1 MKNNI
6 RQYNIIPVGEKVIVN
21 DNFEGMIISISLR
34 KNSIVYEVQ
43 QTNEDGI
50 RVIWAN
56 DWEITSIHKMDLAIT
71 NLIKKMEVKFMNF
84 KELKKENK
92 ELKDK
97 LATANGAMKESLI
110 AFDKMVTHY
119 EKQLK
124 QQDKELA
131 RRLTIIHY
139 LETKA
144 LKGFE

>member
-1 MKNNI
+1 MK
-6 RQYNIIPVGEKVIVN
+6 
-21 DNFEGMIISISLR
+21 
-34 KNSIVYEVQ
+34 
-43 QTNEDGI
+43 
-50 RVIWAN
+50 
-56 DWEITSIHKMDLAIT
+56 
-71 NLIKKMEVKFMNF
+71 F

-124 QQDKELA
+124 QQDRELA
-131 RRLTIIHY
+131 RRLTIICY

-144 LKGFE
+144 LKVFE

>member
-1 MKNNI
+1 
-6 RQYNIIPVGEKVIVN
+6 
-21 DNFEGMIISISLR
+21 
-34 KNSIVYEVQ
+34 
-43 QTNEDGI
+43 
-50 RVIWAN
+50 
-56 DWEITSIHKMDLAIT
+56 
-71 NLIKKMEVKFMNF
+71 MNF

-97 LATANGAMKESLI
+97 LATANGIVGKQI
-110 AFDKMVTHY
+110 KAFDDMCEHY

>member
-1 MKNNI
+1 MK
-6 RQYNIIPVGEKVIVN
+6 
-21 DNFEGMIISISLR
+21 
-34 KNSIVYEVQ
+34 
-43 QTNEDGI
+43 
-50 RVIWAN
+50 
-56 DWEITSIHKMDLAIT
+56 
-71 NLIKKMEVKFMNF
+71 F

-92 ELKDK
+92 EIKDK

-124 QQDKELA
+124 QQDRELV

-144 LKGFE
+144 LKVFE

>member
-1 MKNNI
+1 MK
-6 RQYNIIPVGEKVIVN
+6 
-21 DNFEGMIISISLR
+21 
-34 KNSIVYEVQ
+34 
-43 QTNEDGI
+43 
-50 RVIWAN
+50 
-56 DWEITSIHKMDLAIT
+56 
-71 NLIKKMEVKFMNF
+71 F

-119 EKQLK
+119 EKQLE
-124 QQDKELA
+124 QQDRELA